1 MNKLWRE
8 EDKQRFE
15 AFKELMKEDAMESRS
30 VTIKHMRYGIVEGVQ
45 EIDQP
50 RKEKGWSKII
60 NSVECYYYESRGWR
74 VKINSKIDVTGEVE
88 LEKNDDG
95 WTIFRLNEK
104 DADMSPD
111 VTFTKAQ
118 GVVIPAGM
126 TWKDWL
132 DKHYRN
138 NPYTLDDVVSKHT
151 TTVIQV
157 WKEGA

>member
-1 MNKLWRE
+1 
-8 EDKQRFE
+8 
-15 AFKELMKEDAMESRS
+15 MEPKTT
-30 VTIKHMRYGIVEGVQ
+30 TIQHPEQGRVEGVTYKKIELLDPKAQ
-45 EIDQP
+45 AIFHGDYAVE
-50 RKEKGWSKII
+50 GWMSQDNGCFYLK
-60 NSVECYYYESRGWR
+60 SGGWR
-74 VKINSKIDVTGEVE
+74 EVPVKRDVTGEVE

-126 TWKDWL
+126 TWRDFWFQFWA
-132 DKHYRN
+132 DTDTDEPPESPER
-138 NPYTLDDVVSKHT
+138 VCERMA

-157 WKEGA
+157 WKEGE

>member
-1 MNKLWRE
+1 
-8 EDKQRFE
+8 
-15 AFKELMKEDAMESRS
+15 MEPKTT
-30 VTIKHMRYGIVEGVQ
+30 TIQHPEQGRVEGVTYKKIELLDPKAQ
-45 EIDQP
+45 AIFHGDYAVE
-50 RKEKGWSKII
+50 GWMSQDNGCFYLK
-60 NSVECYYYESRGWR
+60 SGGWR
-74 VKINSKIDVTGEVE
+74 EVPVKRDVTGEVE

>member
-1 MNKLWRE
+1 MIKT
-8 EDKQRFE
+8 
-15 AFKELMKEDAMESRS
+15 
-30 VTIKHMRYGIVEGVQ
+30 TIIHHPEQGRVEGVTYKKIELLDPKAQ
-45 EIDQP
+45 AIFHGDRFVEGWISQGQGCFYL
-50 RKEKGWSKII
+50 KNGGWSE
-60 NSVECYYYESRGWR
+60 VP
-74 VKINSKIDVTGEVE
+74 SKRDVTGEVE